1 MFLTSSMIKAKTPFS
16 AKNLE
21 EARHLKLVMPF
32 WQRLLLTIVVM
43 LMTSYLAGLL
53 WQKGM
58 GFPLPSYAAG
68 AIGGLAALPVWD
80 FLKRIR
86 PTPSQ

>member
-1 MFLTSSMIKAKTPFS
+1 MTL
-16 AKNLE
+16 L
-21 EARHLKLVMPF
+21 LPF

-43 LMTSYLAGLL
+43 LAASYVASLL
-53 WQKGM
+53 WALVFS
-58 GFPLPSYAAG
+58 FPLPSYVAG

-86 PTPSQ
+86 PSPSR